1 MTRLAMI
8 GRILLIL
15 LLSFVG
21 LVGLGMSLCGGVFTF
36 SGLLDPSPRGGEF
49 HSADFLPIS
58 VPSLIVGLGL
68 VYGVFRGWRRMD
80 RDAGESSSDD
90 AGGAR

>member
-1 MTRLAMI
+1 MI

-36 SGLLDPSPRGGEF
+36 NGLLDPGPRGGELRA
-49 HSADFLPIS
+49 ADFLPIA
-58 VPSLIVGLGL
+58 VPSLLVGLAI
-68 VYGVFRGWRRMD
+68 VYGVVRGLRRMA
-80 RDAGESSSDD
+80 REAAARAGASSSGDP
-90 AGGAR
+90 GGTR

>member
-1 MTRLAMI
+1 MLA
-8 GRILLIL
+8 RVLLIL

-68 VYGVFRGWRRMD
+68 VYGVFRGLRRLH
-80 RDAGESSSDD
+80 RKTAAGAGESPSDD

>member
-1 MTRLAMI
+1 MI

-36 SGLLDPSPRGGEF
+36 TGLLDPSPRGGEF

-58 VPSLIVGLGL
+58 VPSLVVGLGI
-68 VYGVFRGWRRMD
+68 VYGVVRGLRRMA
-80 RDAGESSSDD
+80 RKAAARAGESPSDE